1 MQALPMPWRGFF
13 LSAPV
18 PRRSEAWCPEV
29 LVADSRRQI
38 LSASQL
44 ARALRRIAHEI
55 VERNSGAENLALIGI
70 HTRGVPFAQRIG
82 ALIQAIEGKAPDQ
95 ATIDIALY
103 RDDAARRFSTVHLLP
118 TNISFDISDRTV
130 VLLDDVLY
138 TGRTI
143 RAALDALV
151 DFGRPACVQLGV
163 IVDRGHRELP
173 IRADYVGK
181 NVPTSRSENVIVQLE
196 EIDGEDGVFVEECVE
211 EAKDADRQ

>member
-13 LSAPV
+13 LAKTV
-18 PRRSEAWCPEV
+18 RRRLKARSPEV
-29 LVADSRRQI
+29 LVADSRRQV

-44 ARALRRIAHEI
+44 GRALRRIAHEI
-55 VERNSGAENLALIGI
+55 VERNSGPENLALIGI

-82 ALIQAIEGKAPDQ
+82 ALIQSIEGKAPDQ
-95 ATIDIALY
+95 GTVDIALY
-103 RDDAARRFSTVHLLP
+103 RDDAGRRGSPVHLLP
-118 TNISFDISDRTV
+118 TNISFDITDRTV

-143 RAALDALV
+143 RSALDALV

-163 IVDRGHRELP
+163 IIDRGHRELP

-181 NVPTSRSENVIVQLE
+181 NVPTSRSEKVIVSLE
-196 EIDGEDGVFVEECVE
+196 EVDGEDGVFVEGPDE
-211 EAKDADRQ
+211 ERKDADS